1 MSRGLGDVYKR
12 QTEYFSAFA
21 ALAGS
26 VIGGLMMLASSW
38 LSQRAQAR
46 AALLAHH
53 RSRREELYADF
64 IEESAQLYADAL
76 EHDKAEFIKLVKL
89 YALIGKMQLLSS
101 PKIIEMAESIAHT
114 ILETYRGP
122 KKTFNELEGLVNSD
136 AVAPLRAFSEACR
149 NELRTS
155 GPFL

>member
-1 MSRGLGDVYKR
+1 M
-12 QTEYFSAFA
+12 
-21 ALAGS
+21 
-26 VIGGLMMLASSW
+26 
-38 LSQRAQAR
+38 
-46 AALLAHH
+46 
-53 RSRREELYADF
+53 
-64 IEESAQLYADAL
+64 YADAL

>member
-1 MSRGLGDVYKR
+1 M
-12 QTEYFSAFA
+12 
-21 ALAGS
+21 
-26 VIGGLMMLASSW
+26 
-38 LSQRAQAR
+38 
-46 AALLAHH
+46 
-53 RSRREELYADF
+53 YADF

-122 KKTFNELEGLVNSD
+122 KKTFNELEGLVSSD